1 MAHTSHVSTRKR
13 KHLSVSQV
21 IQMIARWVESMFV
34 TRSIHSIGGKSSLA
48 VHLVSINVKY
58 DLMSFPISV
67 FYHIHPSDTDI
78 SRSPP
83 LDRYRTC
90 HRSCLR
96 SESSKFDHRMARKEK
111 EKISA
116 VCSYMYI
123 NELFF
128 FHSFTVLLHTNS
140 HMFIW
145 SDRDDSP
152 CRNEMGHQPGYTR
165 ETVTHTNAYTHKNTS
180 HVQKKTDKEQEDE
193 EEEEKVIA
201 IMK

>member
-1 MAHTSHVSTRKR
+1 MS
-13 KHLSVSQV
+13 
-21 IQMIARWVESMFV
+21 ARWVESMLV
-34 TRSIHSIGGKSSLA
+34 TRSMYSIGGKSSLV
-48 VHLVSINVKY
+48 VHLVSINLKN
-58 DLMSFPISV
+58 DPMSFLISLSSV
-67 FYHIHPSDTDI
+67 LFTRLKDI

-83 LDRYRTC
+83 LGRYRSW

-96 SESSKFDHRMARKEK
+96 SESSKFDGSERK

-165 ETVTHTNAYTHKNTS
+165 ETVTLTNAYTHISTS
-180 HVQKKTDKEQEDE
+180 HVQKKQTKN
-193 EEEEKVIA
+193 K
-201 IMK
+201 MKKKKKRRSSQSRNKKIGIHRIV